1 MKFSLGAKIGLI
13 IGLLGGL
20 VGMAAAIIA
29 APLEGSIFAIIFIA
43 IFGGVFWGVFRP
55 MFVQNKLLKTGVS
68 ARAVIKQVSDT
79 GVTVNNNPQ
88 IKLLL
93 EVSPPMGVPY
103 LVETKM
109 IISRLQPGLYQP
121 GMELAVKIDP
131 DDKDKV
137 AVDPTGGAGGGGYS
151 GSTMTQQEAE
161 AMLVRLNNEN
171 TKLIAYGETARA
183 IVTGYQ
189 WMGVYV
195 NGNNPFVTLD
205 VEVLPES
212 RSSFKAKAKGVIA
225 EQSVARF
232 QPGEEIYVKYDPN
245 DTSKVTIEHS

>member
-1 MKFSLGAKIGLI
+1 
-13 IGLLGGL
+13 
-20 VGMAAAIIA
+20 MAAAVIA

-55 MFVQNKLLKTGVS
+55 MFMQGKLLKTGVS
-68 ARAVIKQVSDT
+68 ARALIKQVSDT

-93 EVSPPMGVPY
+93 EVSPPMGAPY

-131 DDKDKV
+131 NDKDKI
-137 AVDPTGGAGGGGYS
+137 AVDPTGGAGGGGFS
-151 GSTMTQQEAE
+151 GSTITQQEAE
-161 AMLVRLNNEN
+161 AMLVKLNDEN
-171 TKLIAYGETARA
+171 TKLMAYGESARA
-183 IVTGYQ
+183 IVTAYQ

-205 VEVLPES
+205 VEVLPET

-225 EQSVARF
+225 EQSVPKF